1 MKEAIDRTE
10 EELTRRVQELTRR
23 VQELTRRVQELTRL
37 VQEQAT
43 DSTGAADKLR
53 ISAYDRDRPLATTYQ
68 QSGGW

>member
-10 EELTRRVQELTRR
+10 EELTRR

>member
-10 EELTRRVQELTRR
+10 EELTRRVQELTR
-23 VQELTRRVQELTRL
+23 LVQELTRL

>member
-23 VQELTRRVQELTRL
+23 

>member
-23 VQELTRRVQELTRL
+23 VQELTRR